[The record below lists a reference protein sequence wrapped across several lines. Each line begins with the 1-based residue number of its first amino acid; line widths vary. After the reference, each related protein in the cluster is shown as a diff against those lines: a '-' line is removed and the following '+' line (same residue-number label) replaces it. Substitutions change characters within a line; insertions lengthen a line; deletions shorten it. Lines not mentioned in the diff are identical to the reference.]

1 MGFDGLRAWIADS
14 RLGRILARSNDSEP
28 SQKELIA
35 FFLPLAM
42 TSFVVVIT
50 HSFFNA
56 GLARLPNPE
65 VLIAAFAV
73 AKSLMWI
80 IQSPLGMIRQTV
92 TAMVDHRIHFKSV
105 SLFLGG
111 VTATVLLILGL
122 IAFTDLS
129 RWIFQRIMGLSGETL
144 EQAVLLLRIISLFP
158 VFASVRDFFAGFS
171 IKFRTTPLITVAS
184 IARIS
189 YVLLII
195 VLIERLSFIPSAY
208 LTGIMYIGA
217 VAIEAL
223 IMIVGTRVTSRSILN
238 GLNQIDREN
247 TTAGRPVPAALT
259 TLNLFSFFMP
269 LTVTAMIQTSLGPIV
284 NTGLARSSNPDMA
297 LAVYAVAW
305 GLGSVVLSPL
315 NTFHQVSL
323 NFIRQDDPQRD
334 MYRQR
339 VRRFAQI
346 IALTMAGLLILIA
359 FTDLGYLILRH
370 LIGTSDQIS
379 RQSEDVLKLMC
390 VLPFMM
396 ITREYFWGILMQRRE
411 TRFIWKGKA
420 INVITL
426 ISVVSLMTVVGPA
439 NPAINGA
446 VGMIACELSELLYLL
461 YTFRKSQS
469 ASAGTVT
476 PTNNV

>member
-1 MGFDGLRAWIADS
+1 
-14 RLGRILARSNDSEP
+14 
-28 SQKELIA
+28 
-35 FFLPLAM
+35 
-42 TSFVVVIT
+42 
-50 HSFFNA
+50 
-56 GLARLPNPE
+56 
-65 VLIAAFAV
+65 
-73 AKSLMWI
+73 
-80 IQSPLGMIRQTV
+80 
-92 TAMVDHRIHFKSV
+92 
-105 SLFLGG
+105 
-111 VTATVLLILGL
+111 
-122 IAFTDLS
+122 
-129 RWIFQRIMGLSGETL
+129 WIFQRIMGLSGETL

>member
-1 MGFDGLRAWIADS
+1 
-14 RLGRILARSNDSEP
+14 
-28 SQKELIA
+28 
-35 FFLPLAM
+35 
-42 TSFVVVIT
+42 
-50 HSFFNA
+50 
-56 GLARLPNPE
+56 
-65 VLIAAFAV
+65 
-73 AKSLMWI
+73 
-80 IQSPLGMIRQTV
+80 
-92 TAMVDHRIHFKSV
+92 
-105 SLFLGG
+105 
-111 VTATVLLILGL
+111 
-122 IAFTDLS
+122 
-129 RWIFQRIMGLSGETL
+129 
-144 EQAVLLLRIISLFP
+144 
-158 VFASVRDFFAGFS
+158 
-171 IKFRTTPLITVAS
+171 
-184 IARIS
+184 
-189 YVLLII
+189 
-195 VLIERLSFIPSAY
+195 
-208 LTGIMYIGA
+208 
-217 VAIEAL
+217 
-223 IMIVGTRVTSRSILN
+223 
-238 GLNQIDREN
+238 
-247 TTAGRPVPAALT
+247 
-259 TLNLFSFFMP
+259 
-269 LTVTAMIQTSLGPIV
+269 
-284 NTGLARSSNPDMA
+284 
-297 LAVYAVAW
+297 
-305 GLGSVVLSPL
+305 
-315 NTFHQVSL
+315 
-323 NFIRQDDPQRD
+323 